1 MSSVAEKLQRKE
13 QRQVATKQ
21 VRLKLVYLDFWSVV
35 KFSFLIW
42 LSLGVVLIVAS
53 ILVWL
58 VLYSTG
64 IFDTIDEQM
73 TQILSSDFSLEASFG
88 LVQVA
93 LFSVVVALLNTRH
106 CSTT

>member
-42 LSLGVVLIVAS
+42 L
-53 ILVWL
+53 
-58 VLYSTG
+58 
-64 IFDTIDEQM
+64 
-73 TQILSSDFSLEASFG
+73 
-88 LVQVA
+88 
-93 LFSVVVALLNTRH
+93 
-106 CSTT
+106 